1 MGRRRTIDREA
12 VLDAAERVVSRAGA
26 ARLTLDA
33 VAAEAGIS
41 KASVL
46 YDYKTKQTLI
56 NAVIERRVAVEDG
69 RIQGFIDELGP
80 APDAPIRGRIA
91 ATLPSIPD
99 EERSVAI
106 SLCAALA
113 QDELLRQPIQKI
125 FRERIEEILRTS
137 EHPRGAMLAFL
148 AVEGLKLIEWFGLHA
163 WPEPER
169 RRLIAEIAWLVDQRP
184 EPVCG
189 SADAEKTPA
198 NSHI

>member
-12 VLDAAERVVSRAGA
+12 VLDAAERVVSRSGA

-33 VAAEAGIS
+33 VAAEAKIS

-46 YDYKTKQTLI
+46 YDYKTKQMLI
-56 NAVIERRVAVEDG
+56 NAVIERRVSAEDG
-69 RIQGFIDELGP
+69 RIQGFIDGLGP
-80 APDAPIRGRIA
+80 VPDAPIRGRIA
-91 ATLPSIPD
+91 AVLPSMPD
-99 EERSVAI
+99 EDRSVAI

-113 QDELLRQPIQKI
+113 QDEQLRQPIQKI
-125 FRERIEEILRTS
+125 YRERIEEILRTS

-148 AVEGLKLIEWFGLHA
+148 AVEGLKLIEWLGLHS

-169 RRLIAEIAWLVDQRP
+169 KLLVAEMDWLVDQRP
-184 EPVCG
+184 EPVRG
-189 SADAEKTPA
+189 SAGADQANA